1 MAKSESRYIQFYTA
15 GSSACKVEL
24 RQEQEW
30 APLPAEKPKP
40 KKVIPVD
47 PVAIIGFFVA
57 VSMLCLMAVG
67 INRLNASRQE
77 VVVLERYVASLAQE
91 NQTLSRQYA
100 DGYDLEVVRMKALDM
115 GMVPVEQIPQTSI
128 RVEAPVVEV
137 PEASEVT
144 VWNRVSTLLAGL
156 FA

>member
-24 RQEQEW
+24 RREQEW
-30 APLPAEKPKP
+30 APLPKEEPKA
-40 KKVIPVD
+40 KTVIHID
-47 PVAIIGFFVA
+47 PVAIIGFLVA

-77 VVVLERYVASLAQE
+77 VAVLEHYVAGLTQE
-91 NQTLSRQYA
+91 NQTLSQAYA
-100 DGYDLEVVRMKALDM
+100 DGYDLEEIRLKALDM
-115 GMVPVEQIPQTSI
+115 GMVPAEQIPQTRI
-128 RVEAPVVEV
+128 QVEMEIPVA
-137 PEASEVT
+137 EAEVT
-144 VWNRVSTLLAGL
+144 AWSRVSTLLAGL